1 MEKIVHMQVIF
12 LKDYLLKTFLPNRQ
26 NVLFYLQ
33 YILSVIRLEFYV
45 LIAFKHWCIKI
56 KWNDERKPVKKI
68 RFFWKK
74 TWFNNIAHFTQI
86 KSEDG
91 FGMAQCS
98 SDWATYR
105 FHQSTFEQ
113 IKQSV
118 KKAKAALQDRS
129 SFLTTSAFR

>member
-1 MEKIVHMQVIF
+1 M
-12 LKDYLLKTFLPNRQ
+12 
-26 NVLFYLQ
+26 
-33 YILSVIRLEFYV
+33 
-45 LIAFKHWCIKI
+45 
-56 KWNDERKPVKKI
+56 KI
-68 RFFWKK
+68 RKLKRKNHPSYIQMSSRQGNSQNKFAYFR
-74 TWFNNIAHFTQI
+74 QI

-129 SFLTTSAFR
+129 TFLTTSAFR